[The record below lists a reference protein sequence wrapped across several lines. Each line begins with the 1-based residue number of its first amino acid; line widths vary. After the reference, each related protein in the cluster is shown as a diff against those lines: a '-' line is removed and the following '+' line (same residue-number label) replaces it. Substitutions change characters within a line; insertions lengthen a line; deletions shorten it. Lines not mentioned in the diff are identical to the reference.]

1 MASHLLASACADLRA
16 GPAAGLRPSASN
28 ATYSLSS
35 KPVNQRRRASFDGV
49 NISSASKNSSFYKGA
64 SRMSL
69 TLPSQAV
76 PEASPSV
83 PAAPNTPVC
92 LQTPSP
98 SNSLNRSAGPK
109 SAGAKTGRS
118 GTATSALGGM
128 GGMLGGLFGGG
139 DPAEKTRQQYADRV
153 VEVNKLEP
161 VMQKMT
167 DDQLR
172 AMTVDLKK
180 RIAAG
185 ESLDSALPEAFAVV
199 REAAKRVL
207 GLRPFD
213 VQLIGCYYSSSP
225 RTPSLS
231 AYPLPLRVP
240 PPSPRTPSLSAYPLP
255 LRVPPSV
262 PRPFSPNPCPS
273 PPGGTVLH
281 KGQIAEI
288 SSREGKT
295 RVAVPPPTS
304 THPAPPSFS
313 SFTPPLPHPS
323 PPSPPRPLPFP
334 PPGGMVL
341 HKGQIAEM
349 RTGEGKTLVAVLPA
363 YLNALTGRGVH
374 VVTVNDYLARRDAEW
389 VGQVHKFLGLSVG
402 LIQRAC
408 TWSQSTIIRPGE
420 VRDGWGRA
428 GPAAGQKKKRWGR
441 AGPAAGQKKKRLNP
455 LLLLHTTPLSF
466 PPYPLPLSPLPPFPP
481 FPPFPRSPFSPF
493 SPFSPLSPFP
503 LPPPPSPPPFPLPHF
518 PVPLPP
524 PPFHVVTAEG
534 MDAQQRRES
543 YACDVTYVTNS
554 ELGFDF
560 LRDNLATVSPCLAT
574 TKDELVLPDFH
585 YCVIDKTKD
594 ELVLPDFH
602 YCVIDEVDSILI
614 DEARTPLIISGPAEK
629 PSERYYKAA
638 KLANAFVRDV
648 HYTVDEKQKAVLL
661 TEEGYEEEEA
671 LQGVDEKQKA
681 VLLTEE
687 GYEEAETLLGVSDLL
702 SYSPP
707 PTLPNPSPNPPPSL
721 WQVDEKQ
728 KAVLLTEEGYEE
740 AETLLG
746 VSDLLSYSPP
756 PTLPNPSQKP
766 PPSLWQVDEKQK
778 AVLLTEEGYEEAET
792 LLGVSDL
799 YDPRE
804 QWASYVIN
812 AIKAKE
818 LFLRD
823 VQYIVK
829 AGGILIVD
837 EFTGRIMEGRRW
849 SEGLH
854 QAVEAKE
861 GLTIQNETVTLASIS
876 YQNFFLQYPKLCG
889 MTGTAATEAAEF
901 TSIYKLT
908 VTEIPTNR
916 PAGRK
921 DESDVVFRAADGKWR
936 AVVVEVEVEASCT
949 LRTPCPS
956 PSFPPFCSSPLLI
969 PVAHPRCSSLPFNS
983 SHQDESDVVFRAA
996 DGKWRAVVVEVARMN
1011 KMGRPVLVGT
1021 TSVELSE
1028 GLSARLKEAG
1038 VKHQVLNAKP
1048 ENVEREAEIVAQSGR
1063 LGAVTIATNMAGRG
1077 TDILLGGNAEFMARL
1092 KLREMLMPR
1101 VAQASDNEIA
1111 FEGKRKIPVKK
1122 TWAVNPEL
1130 YPCQLSDA
1138 TSALL
1143 TTAVEAAVA
1152 SWGANS
1158 LPALEAEDR
1167 LAFAWPHQR
1176 PSDWSPAL
1184 RAAFQAMDDE
1194 YRVFTEAEKH
1204 KGPTSYPVIAALRA
1218 PFQAMDDEY
1227 RGFTEAEKQK
1237 GPTSD
1242 PVIAALRA
1250 AFQAMDDEYR
1260 VFTEAEKQKVIA
1272 AGGLHVV
1279 GTERHESRRIDN
1291 QRFAV
1296 ASALRG
1302 RSGRQGNPGSSFRIL
1317 KNRPSLPPPPPRL
1330 RIALQLRGRSGRQ
1343 GDPGSS
1349 RFFLSLEDNIFR
1361 IFGGDRIQGLMKAFR
1376 VEDMPIESK
1385 MLTKAL
1391 DEAQRK
1397 VENYFFDIRK
1407 QLFEYDQVLNS
1418 QRDRVYAER
1427 RRALVAESLEGAMI
1441 EYAELTMD
1449 DILEANIDATK
1460 PKEEWNLEA
1469 LAAKV
1474 KQYCY
1479 LLADLSP
1486 ESLAPHADSID
1497 SLREYL
1503 RKRGREVYYQK
1514 REEVEKIVPGLM
1526 KDAERYFVLSQTDNL
1541 WKEHLQALKFAQQAV
1556 GLRGYAQKDPL
1567 IEYKLEGYNLFL
1579 SMMAQIRRNVIY
1591 SVYQFKPVMAKQPDL
1606 VNVANG
1612 VLTVFFLLAVAPV
1625 AARGCYLVRSATIDK
1640 GKDSGGWRGG
1650 GLNPWSE
1657 WRMRVWKK
1665 PELRVGDTLGKDGGG
1680 GWGGGGGGLSEWR
1693 MRVPKKPVLRVG
1705 DILVFKWRGFLND
1718 VAITV
1723 DKKQIDTCNITV
1735 AFLLHQTTWSGRYK
1749 LLIPKDT

>member
-16 GPAAGLRPSASN
+16 GPAASLRPSAPN

-49 NISSASKNSSFYKGA
+49 NNSSASKNSSFYKGA

-76 PEASPSV
+76 PEAAPSV
-83 PAAPNTPVC
+83 PAAPSTPVC
-92 LQTPSP
+92 LQSPSP
-98 SNSLNRSAGPK
+98 ANSSNRSAGPK
-109 SAGAKTGRS
+109 SAGAKAGRS

-180 RIAAG
+180 RVAAG

-199 REAAKRVL
+199 REASKRVL

-213 VQLIGCYYSSSP
+213 VQLIG
-225 RTPSLS
+225 
-231 AYPLPLRVP
+231 
-240 PPSPRTPSLSAYPLP
+240 
-255 LRVPPSV
+255 
-262 PRPFSPNPCPS
+262 
-273 PPGGTVLH
+273 
-281 KGQIAEI
+281 
-288 SSREGKT
+288 
-295 RVAVPPPTS
+295 
-304 THPAPPSFS
+304 
-313 SFTPPLPHPS
+313 
-323 PPSPPRPLPFP
+323 
-334 PPGGMVL
+334 GMVL
-341 HKGQIAEM
+341 HRGQIAEM

-402 LIQRAC
+402 LIQ
-408 TWSQSTIIRPGE
+408 Q
-420 VRDGWGRA
+420 
-428 GPAAGQKKKRWGR
+428 
-441 AGPAAGQKKKRLNP
+441 
-455 LLLLHTTPLSF
+455 
-466 PPYPLPLSPLPPFPP
+466 
-481 FPPFPRSPFSPF
+481 
-493 SPFSPLSPFP
+493 
-503 LPPPPSPPPFPLPHF
+503 
-518 PVPLPP
+518 
-524 PPFHVVTAEG
+524 G

-560 LRDNLATVSPCLAT
+560 LRHNLAT
-574 TKDELVLPDFH
+574 
-585 YCVIDKTKD
+585 TKD

-661 TEEGYEEEEA
+661 TEEGYEE
-671 LQGVDEKQKA
+671 
-681 VLLTEE
+681 
-687 GYEEAETLLGVSDLL
+687 
-702 SYSPP
+702 
-707 PTLPNPSPNPPPSL
+707 
-721 WQVDEKQ
+721 
-728 KAVLLTEEGYEE
+728 
-740 AETLLG
+740 
-746 VSDLLSYSPP
+746 
-756 PTLPNPSQKP
+756 
-766 PPSLWQVDEKQK
+766 
-778 AVLLTEEGYEEAET
+778 AET

-812 AIKAKE
+812 AIKAKV

-916 PAGRK
+916 PAGHK
-921 DESDVVFRAADGKWR
+921 
-936 AVVVEVEVEASCT
+936 
-949 LRTPCPS
+949 
-956 PSFPPFCSSPLLI
+956 
-969 PVAHPRCSSLPFNS
+969 
-983 SHQDESDVVFRAA
+983 DESDVVFRAA

-1028 GLSARLKEAG
+1028 GLSARLREAG

-1063 LGAVTIATNMAGRG
+1063 LGGVTIATNMAGRG

-1101 VAQASDNEIA
+1101 HGTILMPRWVLVVTGVDGDGGDCIRGQ
-1111 FEGKRKIPVKK
+1111 RKIPVKK
-1122 TWAVNPEL
+1122 TWPVNPEL

-1143 TTAVEAAVA
+1143 TSAVEAAVA
-1152 SWGANS
+1152 SLGANS

-1167 LAFAWPHQR
+1167 LAFAC
-1176 PSDWSPAL
+1176 
-1184 RAAFQAMDDE
+1184 E
-1194 YRVFTEAEKH
+1194 
-1204 KGPTSYPVIAALRA
+1204 
-1218 PFQAMDDEY
+1218 
-1227 RGFTEAEKQK
+1227 K

-1242 PVIAALRA
+1242 PVIAALRT

-1291 QRFAV
+1291 
-1296 ASALRG
+1296 
-1302 RSGRQGNPGSSFRIL
+1302 
-1317 KNRPSLPPPPPRL
+1317 
-1330 RIALQLRGRSGRQ
+1330 QLRGRSGRQ

-1556 GLRGYAQKDPL
+1556 GLRGYAQ
-1567 IEYKLEGYNLFL
+1567 YKLEGYNLFL

-1606 VNVANG
+1606 VNVANAG
-1612 VLTVFFLLAVAPV
+1612 AAAAAVPAATEASQASQSTGAAATAAAAAAAAAAAGATAVAAASEGKTEAAEEANTEEEGGVEAATNAGAGPTGGRGGRRGGQKGPV
-1625 AARGCYLVRSATIDK
+1625 AGALTFSSWCAAIVVTAAALQRIHSSTMSD
-1640 GKDSGGWRGG
+1640 D
-1650 GLNPWSE
+1650 
-1657 WRMRVWKK
+1657 M
-1665 PELRVGDTLGKDGGG
+1665 DGF
-1680 GWGGGGGGLSEWR
+1680 S
-1693 MRVPKKPVLRVG
+1693 
-1705 DILVFKWRGFLND
+1705 
-1718 VAITV
+1718 
-1723 DKKQIDTCNITV
+1723 
-1735 AFLLHQTTWSGRYK
+1735 H
-1749 LLIPKDT
+1749 